1 MKLNSTENTK
11 REGLNICLN
20 CMWQGQCRCDGEC
33 EHFDPS
39 NEEMF
44 ENIILPQIKD
54 EIVPRKERKLS
65 RKIHKNRYVV
75 YDDDYTPLDSYYVG
89 MINDVLQQIRHG
101 DVAYVFTLDQV
112 KEILSFEENTHVILS
127 GGIYY
132 LSL

>member
-1 MKLNSTENTK
+1 
-11 REGLNICLN
+11 
-20 CMWQGQCRCDGEC
+20 MWQGQCRCDGEC